1 MALSY
6 SLFQAPS
13 DSLGVHP
20 TWVRGHCYNSLG
32 KAWRSSLGF
41 SHFLFSVLLQR
52 SVMTESEQ
60 ALRLCGSLT
69 HHLWTRIL
77 AEKSLLY
84 FFESYLCGDTSDAN
98 TCPSTGMC
106 SSGDGMEWAG
116 RQDQTLG
123 SPLSPCNSV
132 VSRSFLSFSPEKGE
146 PSALLFVLDFVA
158 VKRNHALASSNR
170 SSWKWWE
177 LWRCEITFLEDTAL
191 SYFPLLSIA
200 STLNQ
205 HGTQSN
211 SQRICQT

>member
-20 TWVRGHCYNSLG
+20 TRVRGHRYNSLG

-52 SVMTESEQ
+52 SVMTESN
-60 ALRLCGSLT
+60 RPCGSVVPWPIT
-69 HHLWTRIL
+69 CAARIL
-77 AEKSLLY
+77 AEKSLHY

-116 RQDQTLG
+116 RQDQTL
-123 SPLSPCNSV
+123 PLHCLPVILWWAVPFYLFHLKRGNHQPY
-132 VSRSFLSFSPEKGE
+132 FS
-146 PSALLFVLDFVA
+146 
-158 VKRNHALASSNR
+158 
-170 SSWKWWE
+170 
-177 LWRCEITFLEDTAL
+177 C
-191 SYFPLLSIA
+191 
-200 STLNQ
+200 
-205 HGTQSN
+205 
-211 SQRICQT
+211 